1 MTQNTPSQV
10 SSFDINSNLVLAWF
24 FLFIGMI
31 CNAVLWS
38 SLALG
43 GLSYMMGALGIGF
56 DLAKVRIL
64 YNATSFHYN
73 GNQLST
79 IGYSFGFI
87 VMTLLSMFAAAGF
100 YALSLTETRQE
111 AVLSS
116 YAYQEAKKRY
126 ENAQADL
133 ATLAMYA
140 QTDLAQLRTQ
150 KKQALNQIYH
160 QTALNMNGR
169 QAGLVR
175 TRVGNCQDN
184 NYYTRR
190 YCPEITRTQ
199 KEFEN
204 QIQGVLAYQA
214 VKNRIAIAKAD
225 LQGAQQHISTGI
237 PIFSMV
243 GHLLSSSQ
251 ESSEKVEQDIYTA
264 FVMITAIVT
273 EALASLLFL
282 AARLLGREKLPSV
295 EEMYR
300 ARMAEIQM
308 INKLVELQ
316 SISVKKALPEQ
327 FSANELAN
335 NKV

>member
-1 MTQNTPSQV
+1 MTQDSHIQQV
-10 SSFDINSNLVLAWF
+10 SSFDINSNLALAWF

-64 YNATSFHYN
+64 YNATSFYYSRN
-73 GNQLST
+73 WLPT
-79 IGYSFGFI
+79 IGYGIGFV

-116 YAYQEAKKRY
+116 YAYQEAKQRY
-126 ENAQADL
+126 EQAQADL

-140 QTDLAQLRTQ
+140 HINLKQLREQ
-150 KKQALNQIYH
+150 KEQALNQIYH

-169 QAGLVR
+169 QAGLVK
-175 TRVGNCQDN
+175 TRVGNCQDT

-199 KEFEN
+199 QEFEN

-214 VKNRIAIAKAD
+214 VINRLELAKAD
-225 LQGAQQHISTGI
+225 MQESQQHISTGI

-243 GHLLSSSQ
+243 GHLLATSE
-251 ESSEKVEQDIYTA
+251 ESSEEAEQEVYTA

-282 AARLLGREKLPSV
+282 AARLLGRDKLPSV

-308 INKLVELQ
+308 LNKLIELQ
-316 SISVKKALPEQ
+316 SISGNKALPEHL
-327 FSANELAN
+327 SS
-335 NKV
+335 KTR

>member
-1 MTQNTPSQV
+1 MTQDSHLQI
-10 SSFDINSNLVLAWF
+10 SAFDINSNLVLAWF
-24 FLFIGMI
+24 FLLIGMI

-43 GLSYMMGALGIGF
+43 GLSYMMGILGVGF

-64 YNATSFHYN
+64 YNAISFYHSRN
-73 GNQLST
+73 WLPT
-79 IGYSFGFI
+79 IGYSIGFV

-111 AVLSS
+111 AVISS
-116 YAYQEAKKRY
+116 YAYQEAKQRY
-126 ENAQADL
+126 EQAQADL
-133 ATLAMYA
+133 VGLAMYA
-140 QTDLAQLRTQ
+140 HANLEQLREQ
-150 KKQALNQIYH
+150 KKRALNQLYH

-169 QAGLVR
+169 QAGMVR
-175 TRVGNCQDN
+175 TRVGDCQDN

-199 KEFEN
+199 QEFEN
-204 QIQGVLAYQA
+204 QIQGALAYQA
-214 VKNRIAIAKAD
+214 IKNRLELAKTD
-225 LQGAQQHISTGI
+225 LQGAQPHLTTGI

-243 GHLLSSSQ
+243 GHLLATADETSEEAEQ
-251 ESSEKVEQDIYTA
+251 EVYIA

-300 ARMAEIQM
+300 ARMAEIKI
-308 INKLVELQ
+308 INQLVELQ
-316 SISVKKALPEQ
+316 AISGTKALPEH
-327 FSANELAN
+327 FSSKKELAN
-335 NKV
+335 